1 MSAAREFK
9 DVVDE
14 LSAAA
19 EALRGR
25 DKARAKEL
33 GEELAAIDKERQLAE
48 DRTALTRLGVGLR
61 WDEIV
66 DVLWSESWMTLRPHP
81 RPDRGAEPEALDA
94 LDAEVERTA
103 DDVLRAVRRRFGL
116 GLR

>member
-1 MSAAREFK
+1 VSAAREFK

-25 DKARAKEL
+25 DKDRVKQL
-33 GEELAAIDKERQLAE
+33 REELAAIDKERQQTE
-48 DRTALTRLGVGLR
+48 ERTARTRLGVGLR
-61 WDEIV
+61 WDQIV
-66 DVLWSESWMTLRPHP
+66 DVLWAESWMTLRPYP
-81 RPDRGAEPEALDA
+81 RPNRGAEPERLDA
-94 LDAEVERTA
+94 LDAAVERTA
-103 DDVLRAVRRRFGL
+103 DGVLGAVRRRFGL

>member
-1 MSAAREFK
+1 VSAAREFK

-25 DKARAKEL
+25 DQDRAQEL
-33 GEELAAIDKERQLAE
+33 RAELAAIDKERQQAE

-61 WDEIV
+61 WDQIV
-66 DVLWSESWMTLRPHP
+66 DVLWAESWMTLRPYP
-81 RPDRGAEPEALDA
+81 RPDRAAEPERLDA
-94 LDAEVERTA
+94 LDAAVERTA
-103 DDVLRAVRRRFGL
+103 DGVLGAVRRRFGF
-116 GLR
+116 GPR